1 MNQAVIQPAF
11 PGLIEVD
18 DKGTSHQRI
27 APLAE
32 RRILTE
38 CEEISFEKFEVFF
51 KVKAGDHW
59 QQVERLFKE
68 YGPFLSVPCGMAMIH
83 AEEAG
88 RLSWCLDLLEEHFRE
103 DLSYQI
109 PNLRGRLILG
119 SNTQNRSTHFL
130 VQSVIRVLRPD
141 FFK

>member
-1 MNQAVIQPAF
+1 MNQVVVQLAF
-11 PGLIEVD
+11 PGLVEVD
-18 DKGTSHQRI
+18 DQGVSHQRV

-32 RRILTE
+32 RRILAE

-51 KVKAGDHW
+51 KEKAGDSW

-83 AEEAG
+83 AEETG
-88 RLSWCLDLLEEHFRE
+88 KLSWCLDLLEEHLRE
-103 DLSYQI
+103 DLSYQH
-109 PNLRGRLILG
+109 PDLRGRLILG

-130 VQSVIRVLRPD
+130 EQSIIRVLRPD
-141 FFK
+141 FFT

>member
-1 MNQAVIQPAF
+1 VNQVVIQPAF
-11 PGLIEVD
+11 PGLVEFDSRGVP
-18 DKGTSHQRI
+18 HQRI

-38 CEEISFEKFEVFF
+38 CEEIPLEKFELFF
-51 KVKAGDHW
+51 KHKAGDHW

-68 YGPFLSVPCGMAMIH
+68 YGPFLSVPCGMSMIH

-88 RLSWCLDLLEEHFRE
+88 ELDWCLNLLEEHLRE
-103 DLSYQI
+103 DLSYQH
-109 PNLRGRLILG
+109 PDLRGRLILG

-130 VQSVIRVLRPD
+130 EQSIIRVLRPD